1 VTADQPSITVLVADD
16 DEDIRL
22 LVRMVLQG
30 AADLS
35 IIEEAVD
42 GDAALAAIVR
52 LDPPPMPTVLLLD
65 NRMPGLSGLEVAE
78 QVLSKFPDQR
88 IILFSAFLDEEIER
102 RARAMGISACV
113 AKADVGRLPGVI
125 SSLGAGG

>member
-1 VTADQPSITVLVADD
+1 MTAEPKPITVVVADD

-30 AADLS
+30 APELD

-42 GDAALAAIVR
+42 GLTALAAITR
-52 LDPPPMPTVLLLD
+52 LDPPPLPTVLVLD

-78 QVLSKFPDQR
+78 QVLSKVPDQR
-88 IILFSAFLDEEIER
+88 IILFSAYLNPQIER
-102 RARAMGISACV
+102 DARAMGISACV

-125 SSLGAGG
+125 ASLGAGS